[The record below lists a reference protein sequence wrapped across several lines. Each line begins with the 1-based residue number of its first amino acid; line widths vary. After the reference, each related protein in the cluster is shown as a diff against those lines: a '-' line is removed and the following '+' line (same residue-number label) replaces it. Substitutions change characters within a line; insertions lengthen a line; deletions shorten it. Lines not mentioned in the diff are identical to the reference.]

1 MNFPT
6 KQTIH
11 FTKNTLALKCQIVPK
26 TCIIKMIIII
36 TINVIHWKISP
47 HLRLSA
53 SVLFPIHRHTLS
65 PFGNKNQA
73 SEGGG
78 NAIFHRHFQH
88 PASAPSSRGVLIDV
102 IFAPPYR
109 KLLTALEGRSLFSCE
124 KWALT
129 RGLLG
134 WGLEMA
140 TRPENL
146 F

>member
-1 MNFPT
+1 MPNRAKNLHNKNDHNNNNQRNTLENFP
-6 KQTIH
+6 
-11 FTKNTLALKCQIVPK
+11 PPP
-26 TCIIKMIIII
+26 
-36 TINVIHWKISP
+36 VI
-47 HLRLSA
+47 RLS
-53 SVLFPIHRHTLS
+53 TLS
-65 PFGNKNQA
+65 HPQA
-73 SEGGG
+73 YIKSFWQQKSSKWGKGE
-78 NAIFHRHFQH
+78 RHFSS
-88 PASAPSSRGVLIDV
+88 PLSTPYAAPSAPSSRGVLIDV

-146 F
+146 FWGYFKPFSLEGVGR